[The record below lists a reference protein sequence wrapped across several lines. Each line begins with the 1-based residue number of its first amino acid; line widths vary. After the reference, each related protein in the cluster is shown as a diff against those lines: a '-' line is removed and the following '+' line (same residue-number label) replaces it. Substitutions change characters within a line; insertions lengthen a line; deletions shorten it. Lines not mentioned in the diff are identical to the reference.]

1 MEFVWSC
8 KMDIF
13 HWRRWYSEVSPNNR
27 FLTLR
32 NPGNQMKKLKPGNLE
47 MWKPTYVQFSQNP
60 LWGQGTEIRGNLRN
74 LRNLQNL
81 QKISL
86 NVWRNSMIYVQ
97 LQTKILK
104 SKLDLQW
111 LKKLLQCVTCYNFT
125 FILLLPFY
133 MCYTPV
139 FHVHLLLITTHT
151 RCHNAALVITAF
163 FSFPLPQRSLIFDM
177 WMTHMHSFL

>member
-1 MEFVWSC
+1 M
-8 KMDIF
+8 
-13 HWRRWYSEVSPNNR
+13 WYSYPCDIPCSWYPNHVRNTSVFKENSFHR

-32 NPGNQMKKLKPGNLE
+32 NPGNQLNKLKPGNLE

-74 LRNLQNL
+74 LRNLWNL

-111 LKKLLQCVTCYNFT
+111 LKKLLQCVTFLFLHMLNMFSFT
-125 FILLLPFY
+125 YFFSSLFHEHVFY
-133 MCYTPV
+133 LDY
-139 FHVHLLLITTHT
+139 
-151 RCHNAALVITAF
+151 
-163 FSFPLPQRSLIFDM
+163 SFPLQHVVYMLSLYM
-177 WMTHMHSFL
+177 PVTHGFHASNMRLCCI